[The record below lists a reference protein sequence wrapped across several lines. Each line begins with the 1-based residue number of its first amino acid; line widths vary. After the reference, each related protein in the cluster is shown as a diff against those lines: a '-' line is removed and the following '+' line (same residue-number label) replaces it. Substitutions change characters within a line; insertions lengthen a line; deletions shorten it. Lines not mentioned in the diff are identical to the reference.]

1 MTPRS
6 LDWSYRHGCTWTCPC
21 ERPSMNQHRTPR
33 SNSSQELCYGNRTTG
48 LIGSHL
54 AALILASL
62 SVPTVSLIV
71 YTTSLTS
78 ALHSSTA
85 CSRLISLESTQA
97 PISSLVS
104 LSSLIPRLLIV
115 GKAPSQLS
123 FHLFSSLRDLSSL
136 CPQLPQT
143 TGMPSVPGPL
153 PITRQALHTSTDP
166 SSIHPKLTL
175 VNLTQART
183 KAQGNPLPSQH
194 HLPAQ
199 VPKARTPTAPSS
211 VTIDLLATLAS
222 RHNVLML
229 PILHTSLKVHIH
241 MNPRWTALSQ
251 HPALTRVIL

>member
-1 MTPRS
+1 M
-6 LDWSYRHGCTWTCPC
+6 
-21 ERPSMNQHRTPR
+21 
-33 SNSSQELCYGNRTTG
+33 
-48 LIGSHL
+48 
-54 AALILASL
+54 ALILASL

-85 CSRLISLESTQA
+85 CSHLISLESTQA

-104 LSSLIPRLLIV
+104 LSSLIPRLFIA

-123 FHLFSSLRDLSSL
+123 IHLLSSLRDLSSL
-136 CPQLPQT
+136 CPRLPQT
-143 TGMPSVPGPL
+143 TGMPSVLGPL

-166 SSIHPKLTL
+166 
-175 VNLTQART
+175 
-183 KAQGNPLPSQH
+183 LPSQL
-194 HLPAQ
+194 HLLAQ

-241 MNPRWTALSQ
+241 MNPPWTALSQ
-251 HPALTRVIL
+251 HPALTRVVL